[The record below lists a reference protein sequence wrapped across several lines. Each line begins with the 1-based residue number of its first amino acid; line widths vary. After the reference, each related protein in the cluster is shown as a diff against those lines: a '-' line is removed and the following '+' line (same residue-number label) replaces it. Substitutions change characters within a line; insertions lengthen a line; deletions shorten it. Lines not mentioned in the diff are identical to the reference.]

1 MNRCTQRQTEKISQ
15 LVKEYENKG
24 KDETSNREALAHI
37 TVLCSYIKRR
47 KHLALSVYSD
57 GNILFSELQ
66 SALNESLS
74 ALELLSVRTRLY
86 VEPGS
91 SWLEGE
97 NASLAYD
104 FFESAVELA
113 LNSLRWIFVSVA
125 VPDGKLRIAIR
136 LRSSEDMTLLS
147 GEYKTAEID
156 REDQEEWSLIQV
168 LEGGVTL

>member
-1 MNRCTQRQTEKISQ
+1 M
-15 LVKEYENKG
+15 KEYEKNG
-24 KDETSNREALAHI
+24 KDAASNREILACI

-47 KHLALSVYSD
+47 KHLALSAHSNC
-57 GNILFSELQ
+57 NISFSELQ

-74 ALELLSVRTRLY
+74 SLELLSVRTRLY
-86 VEPGS
+86 AEPGS

-97 NASLAYD
+97 TASLAYD

-113 LNSLRWIFVSVA
+113 LDSLRWIFVSVS

-136 LRSSEDMTLLS
+136 LRSSADMTLLS
-147 GEYKTAEID
+147 EEYETAEID

-168 LEGGVTL
+168 LEGGKNA